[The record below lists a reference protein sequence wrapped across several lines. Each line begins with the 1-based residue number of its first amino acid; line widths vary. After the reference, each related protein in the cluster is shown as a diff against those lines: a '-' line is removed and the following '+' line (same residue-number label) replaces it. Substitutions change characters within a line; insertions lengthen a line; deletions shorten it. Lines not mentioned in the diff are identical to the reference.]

1 MSACCTISHPK
12 PEGYVAPAPTAT
24 AGPGAA
30 SGSGWR
36 HGSGAKRAE
45 GMTEPAKLGTAIALG
60 GYFADDLV
68 HPSETYVA
76 RPLSISSLQ

>member
-1 MSACCTISHPK
+1 MHGYKWPINCTR
-12 PEGYVAPAPTAT
+12 TRT

-36 HGSGAKRAE
+36 RGGSAERAE
-45 GMTEPAKLGTAIALG
+45 GMTEQPAKLGTAIALG

-68 HPSETYVA
+68 HPSETYGLFPYHPYFRNHA
-76 RPLSISSLQ
+76 